1 MTYDFTSIMERHGM
15 DAIAV
20 DALGSGGM
28 APDAPAEGF
37 DAIPM
42 WVADMNF
49 PTAPSITRAMAER
62 IQHPAFGYFSPRDEY
77 YQAIIDWDRVK
88 RENVT
93 ALIEVKVVP
102 QSIDGFDRIAERIYQ
117 YDEVESMYLMSGSFD
132 LTVIISGRT
141 LREVAQF
148 VGERLAPLEGVTGT
162 ATHFILKKYKEK
174 HLVFRRPEP
183 QEREFVFS

>member
-1 MTYDFTSIMERHGM
+1 MTEAEVEKERARLEEDG
-15 DAIAV
+15 AI
-20 DALGSGGM
+20 LG
-28 APDAPAEGF
+28 
-37 DAIPM
+37 
-42 WVADMNF
+42 
-49 PTAPSITRAMAER
+49 
-62 IQHPAFGYFSPRDEY
+62 

-117 YDEVESMYLMSGSFD
+117 YEEVESMYLMSGSFD

-148 VGERLAPLEGVTGT
+148 VGERLATIEGVTGT
-162 ATHFILKKYKEK
+162 ATHFIL
-174 HLVFRRPEP
+174 FRRPEP